1 MPINLHDKQE
11 LLSQIANME
20 LRDQLEIKEQMIKKL
35 KVQLEIAI
43 KFMKFVERYDC
54 KVITPKDFNKY
65 EAVWFL
71 IRSEAQEK
79 LEQIERIAR

>member
-1 MPINLHDKQE
+1 MSNLKE
-11 LLSQIANME
+11 LNYAIISE
-20 LRDQLEIKEQMIKKL
+20 LRDQLETKEQMIKNLTKKL
-35 KVQLEIAI
+35 DIAK

-54 KVITPKDFNKY
+54 KVVTPRDFNKY

-79 LEQIERIAR
+79 LKQIEEIK